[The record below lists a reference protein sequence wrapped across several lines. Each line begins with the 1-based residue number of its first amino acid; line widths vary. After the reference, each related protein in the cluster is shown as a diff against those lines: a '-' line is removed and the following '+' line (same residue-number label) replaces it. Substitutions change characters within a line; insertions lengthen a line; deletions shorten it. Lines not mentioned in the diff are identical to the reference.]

1 VIKALLKEFELV
13 LNEPKQLPPIRTLD
27 HKIPLIPIAKPV
39 NIRPYR
45 GFFIHKE
52 IERLMNE
59 MFFNGVIQPNGI
71 PFTSPIL

>member
-1 VIKALLKEFELV
+1 MIKALLKEFELV
-13 LNEPKQLPPIRTLD
+13 LNEPKQLPPVRTLD

-45 GFFIHKE
+45 SFFIHKE

-59 MFFNGVIQPNGI
+59 MFFNEVIQPNSI